1 MPVGHNIGTL
11 FSGLELRLF
20 EVLYSNKSQHMAL
33 LISKYF
39 NHDRPRSRRV
49 HLVSRVSTVHS
60 PSTERVYF
68 IASVSRHL
76 LARRSLIPFP
86 SGRGRSVTSA
96 PSTSRSPSSPS
107 QSGRLA
113 GISPSLI
120 SLALAPKAAQRGRRK
135 ASCSCTSLDCH
146 SPISIRCPTPLPSLR
161 FALSLRS
168 DRPRLLSP
176 HLSCLMSRARSFAL
190 CP

>member
-1 MPVGHNIGTL
+1 MPVSLDLRTL
-11 FSGLELRLF
+11 FLIFSVTCSRFNIQTSRNTWL
-20 EVLYSNKSQHMAL
+20 VSSPCIPTTIAL
-33 LISKYF
+33 G
-39 NHDRPRSRRV
+39 PRRV
-49 HLVSRVSTVHS
+49 HLVSRVSTVRS

-107 QSGRLA
+107 QSVRLA

-120 SLALAPKAAQRGRRK
+120 SLAPVAAARGK

-168 DRPRLLSP
+168 DRPRLLTS
-176 HLSCLMSRARSFAL
+176 HV
-190 CP
+190 